1 MCVELREC
9 GGGETSEAR
18 DEVNCFVAS
27 QKLLQERE
35 TMSSSHTNIH
45 GYDYMHTECIHMAH
59 TQHTLTYIAATV

>member
-1 MCVELREC
+1 MCVELREY

-27 QKLLQERE
+27 WKLLQERK

-59 TQHTLTYIAATV
+59 THI